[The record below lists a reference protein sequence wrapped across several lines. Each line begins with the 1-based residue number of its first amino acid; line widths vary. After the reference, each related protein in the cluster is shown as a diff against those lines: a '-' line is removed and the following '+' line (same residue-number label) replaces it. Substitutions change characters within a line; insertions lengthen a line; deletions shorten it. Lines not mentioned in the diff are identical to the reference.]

1 MAPERIAALRRIRK
15 FRPGTS
21 DTDFHGLHHTH
32 QSHGGYVM
40 SLESISQALA
50 ELELKK
56 KCLEVEI
63 AAVQHEMGLWRL
75 LRAIWYG
82 EGH

>member
-1 MAPERIAALRRIRK
+1 
-15 FRPGTS
+15 
-21 DTDFHGLHHTH
+21 
-32 QSHGGYVM
+32 M
-40 SLESISQALA
+40 SLESISQAVA

-56 KCLEVEI
+56 KRLEAEI

-82 EGH
+82 EGCWFPFKTDPGFSSNFDPGYRYRV

>member
-15 FRPGTS
+15 FRRGTS

-32 QSHGGYVM
+32 KSHGGCVM
-40 SLESISQALA
+40 SLESISQKLA
-50 ELELKK
+50 DLDLKK
-56 KCLEVEI
+56 TRLEAEI
-63 AAVQHEMGLWRL
+63 AAVQNEMGLWRL
-75 LRAIWYG
+75 LRAIWFG